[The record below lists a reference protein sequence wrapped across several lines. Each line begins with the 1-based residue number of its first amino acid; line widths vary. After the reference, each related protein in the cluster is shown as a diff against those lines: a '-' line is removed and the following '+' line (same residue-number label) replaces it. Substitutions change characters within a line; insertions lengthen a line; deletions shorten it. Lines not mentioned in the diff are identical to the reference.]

1 MWLNMILLSG
11 ASLCVG
17 FALGWIVARPRRWV
31 YVAGEAD
38 REPESWLAGGG
49 RRR

>member
-17 FALGWIVARPRRWV
+17 FAVGWIVARPRRWV
-31 YVAGEAD
+31 YHAEEAGRAQE
-38 REPESWLAGGG
+38 RGLAGDQ
-49 RRR
+49 RR